1 MIKNITDLRYYHE
14 SDRLACNK
22 SAKVSLRERHLG
34 FSIPINVCGPGL
46 SIAHYGSI
54 IISSKAKIGRNC
66 RIHSC
71 VNIGASRGKNGAPII
86 GNNVYIGPGAIL
98 FGDITIADNV
108 SIGANATVNRSFT
121 ESNVVIAGTPAE
133 IVKRNVPAWNEV

>member
-1 MIKNITDLRYYHE
+1 M
-14 SDRLACNK
+14 
-22 SAKVSLRERHLG
+22 
-34 FSIPINVCGPGL
+34 
-46 SIAHYGSI
+46 
-54 IISSKAKIGRNC
+54 
-66 RIHSC
+66 
-71 VNIGASRGKNGAPII
+71 
-86 GNNVYIGPGAIL
+86 

>member
-1 MIKNITDLRYYHE
+1 MFVVQDCPSLIMVLLLFQVKLRLDVTVE
-14 SDRLACNK
+14 
-22 SAKVSLRERHLG
+22 
-34 FSIPINVCGPGL
+34 F
-46 SIAHYGSI
+46 
-54 IISSKAKIGRNC
+54 
-66 RIHSC
+66 HSC

>member
-1 MIKNITDLRYYHE
+1 MVLY
-14 SDRLACNK
+14 
-22 SAKVSLRERHLG
+22 
-34 FSIPINVCGPGL
+34 
-46 SIAHYGSI
+46 
-54 IISSKAKIGRNC
+54 IISSTAKIGRNC

>member
-1 MIKNITDLRYYHE
+1 MFVVQDCPSLIMVLLLFQVKLRLDVTVE
-14 SDRLACNK
+14 FIR
-22 SAKVSLRERHLG
+22 
-34 FSIPINVCGPGL
+34 
-46 SIAHYGSI
+46 
-54 IISSKAKIGRNC
+54 
-66 RIHSC
+66 
-71 VNIGASRGKNGAPII
+71 ASRGKNGAPII

>member
-1 MIKNITDLRYYHE
+1 MEKAEAPEDYY
-14 SDRLACNK
+14 
-22 SAKVSLRERHLG
+22 
-34 FSIPINVCGPGL
+34 INV
-46 SIAHYGSI
+46 IMQE
-54 IISSKAKIGRNC
+54 KIKLYLEYVENC
-66 RIHSC
+66 LLYTS
-71 VNIGASRGKNGAPII
+71 KNGAPII

>member
-1 MIKNITDLRYYHE
+1 MIITQISNIFYHRLKLRKI
-14 SDRLACNK
+14 L
-22 SAKVSLRERHLG
+22 LHLG

-86 GNNVYIGPGAIL
+86 GNNVYIGPRAIL